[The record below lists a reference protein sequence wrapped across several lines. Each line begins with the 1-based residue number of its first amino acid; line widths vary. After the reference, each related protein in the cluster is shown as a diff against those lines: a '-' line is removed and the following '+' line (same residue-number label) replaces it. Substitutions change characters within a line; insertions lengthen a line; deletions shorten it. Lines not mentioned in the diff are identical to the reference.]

1 MANLNNLLLFTLTFQ
16 LLFSLHVSSESS
28 HTTGDASQFPKKF
41 LELAKTP
48 EVFDWMVRIR
58 RKIHENPELGYQE
71 FETSKLIRSEL
82 DIIGV
87 KYRHPVAV
95 TGVIG
100 YIGTGE
106 PPFVALRA
114 DMDALTMQEGVE
126 WEHKSKVAG
135 KMHACAHDGHVAM
148 LLGAAKLLQQHRHVL
163 QGTVVLI
170 FQPAEEGLGGAK
182 KMIEEGA
189 LKHVE
194 AIFGIHFTNRV
205 PLGKAASRPG
215 SMLAGSAFFEAVITG
230 KGGHAAIPQHT
241 VDPVIAASS
250 VVLSLQHL
258 VSRETDPLDSKVV
271 TVSKVNGGDAFNVI
285 PDSVTIGGTLRA
297 FTSFSQL
304 EQRVKEVITNQATV
318 HRCNASVNLR
328 PNGKEPLPPTVNDVG
343 LYKQFKN
350 MVGDLLGEESF
361 VEASPIMGGEDF
373 SYFAEAIPGHFA
385 FLGMQDETKS
395 YASAHSSLYRVNED
409 ALHYGAAVHA
419 SMAVQYLKDPI
430 NQKAFMT
437 NFEVTQR
444 QVFHW

>member
-1 MANLNNLLLFTLTFQ
+1 MAILNNLLLFTLTFQ
-16 LLFSLHVSSESS
+16 LLFSLRISSESS

-87 KYRHPVAV
+87 KYRYPVAV

-114 DMDALTMQEGVE
+114 DMDALAMQEGVE
-126 WEHKSKVAG
+126 WEHKSKVVG
-135 KMHACAHDGHVAM
+135 KMHACGHDGHVAM
-148 LLGAAKLLQQHRHVL
+148 LLGAAKLLQQHLHVL

-189 LKHVE
+189 LKLVE
-194 AIFGIHFTNRV
+194 AIFGIHLTNRV
-205 PLGKAASRPG
+205 PLGNASSRPG
-215 SMLAGSAFFEAVITG
+215 SMLAGTSFFEAVITG

-241 VDPVIAASS
+241 VDPIIAASS

-271 TVSKVNGGDAFNVI
+271 TVSKVNGGNAFNVI

-304 EQRVKEVITNQATV
+304 EQRVKEVITKQATV
-318 HRCNASVNLR
+318 QRCNASVNLR

-385 FLGMQDETKS
+385 FLGMQDESKS

-409 ALHYGAAVHA
+409 ALPYGAAVHA
-419 SMAVQYLKDPI
+419 SMAVQYLKDK
-430 NQKAFMT
+430 KASKGSDT
-437 NFEVTQR
+437 PKG
-444 QVFHW
+444 FHDEL